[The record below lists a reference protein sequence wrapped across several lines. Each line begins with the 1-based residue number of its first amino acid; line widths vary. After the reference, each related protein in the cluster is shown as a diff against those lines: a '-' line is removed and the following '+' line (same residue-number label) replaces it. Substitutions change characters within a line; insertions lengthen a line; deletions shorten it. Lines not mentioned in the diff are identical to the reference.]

1 MEQSGFLNG
10 DIKIERIASWLFVI
24 GILVVT
30 LIYFSNFLQPLV
42 LGVMVWYLINVFKEY
57 VRMIRIR
64 KRKLPEWLLTTLAFV
79 FIFLITYGIVEIV
92 SYNLELIL
100 SRAPVY
106 VENSRP
112 LLESIRTIEGFEVFQ
127 QRLIEKVE
135 DFDLRPLIT
144 GFLNGISGFAGNIM
158 LIIVYVGFLLAEQRF
173 FRRKLR
179 IMIQNSTDGL
189 AYLTMI
195 REVNEAV
202 KKYVLVKTQISL
214 LTGLLSYFILLAFR
228 VDFPILWAFLIF
240 LLNYIPYIGSLIATL
255 LPALFAVFQ
264 FQSFSI
270 FLWVFLAIEV
280 VQILV
285 GNVLE
290 PKVMGRTLNLSPLGV
305 LLALAFWGIIWG
317 ILGMIISV
325 PITSI
330 MVIMA
335 SRIPSLRFIAI
346 WLSETGELYNSK
358 V

>member
-24 GILVVT
+24 GILVVV

-42 LGVMVWYLINVFKEY
+42 LGVMVWYLINVLKEY
-57 VRMIRIR
+57 VGLIRIR
-64 KRKLPEWLLTTLAFV
+64 KRRLPEWLLTTLAFV

-135 DFDLRPLIT
+135 DFDLRPMIT
-144 GFLNGISGFAGNIM
+144 GFLNGISGFAGNIL
-158 LIIVYVGFLLAEQRF
+158 LIVVYVGFLLAEQKF

-179 IMIQNSTDGL
+179 LILQNSADGL

-202 KKYVLVKTQISL
+202 KKYVLVKHRS
-214 LTGLLSYFILLAFR
+214 AC
-228 VDFPILWAFLIF
+228 
-240 LLNYIPYIGSLIATL
+240 
-255 LPALFAVFQ
+255 
-264 FQSFSI
+264 
-270 FLWVFLAIEV
+270 
-280 VQILV
+280 
-285 GNVLE
+285 
-290 PKVMGRTLNLSPLGV
+290 
-305 LLALAFWGIIWG
+305 
-317 ILGMIISV
+317 
-325 PITSI
+325 
-330 MVIMA
+330 
-335 SRIPSLRFIAI
+335 
-346 WLSETGELYNSK
+346 
-358 V
+358 